1 VTLRVRDNQKTAS
14 TIGNGNAESSA
25 CLIVF
30 RFLRRKGVMPR
41 KAEPVEAE
49 EVA

>member
-1 VTLRVRDNQKTAS
+1 MTLRVRGNRKTAS
-14 TIGNGNAESSA
+14 TIGNGNAESSV

-30 RFLRRKGVMPR
+30 RFLRRKGVTPL

-49 EVA
+49 GVA

>member
-30 RFLRRKGVMPR
+30 RFLCMKGVMPR
-41 KAEPVEAE
+41 KAELVEAE
-49 EVA
+49 GVD